1 MRIFLWSC
9 VDLTL
14 LQEQERLAK
23 KRAGQLHGQRAQ
35 AQRMLNDEAPL
46 EIAQFQEAKDVRT
59 RVRSWVSNADP
70 LL

>member
-59 RVRSWVSNADP
+59 RVRSWMSNADA